1 MTKEYTAWE
10 DNDSEMFSG
19 GLTLRECKE
28 NVERVLLKE
37 AREDNQDAYEDAILE
52 RRYMRNLK
60 DACTTPSERFE
71 AQEAIDIAQSKL
83 DTLQAEYVA
92 ILERLKPLMPSHAKS
107 MAQIR
112 LVLHNKVR
120 LRSVNTIETGEAN
133 RSPHKLKAMSK
144 AKKDVYQ
151 QVTDRIIEGSPDQ
164 GSPMVQALERWDKAW
179 VL

>member
-1 MTKEYTAWE
+1 MDLTAEGYGVIQEKVTDVFVDGEFRMFISKDEVTKEYTAWE

-71 AQEAIDIAQSKL
+71 AQEAIDIAQSKPGH
-83 DTLQAEYVA
+83 VA
-92 ILERLKPLMPSHAKS
+92 
-107 MAQIR
+107 
-112 LVLHNKVR
+112 
-120 LRSVNTIETGEAN
+120 G
-133 RSPHKLKAMSK
+133 
-144 AKKDVYQ
+144 
-151 QVTDRIIEGSPDQ
+151 
-164 GSPMVQALERWDKAW
+164 
-179 VL
+179 

>member
-1 MTKEYTAWE
+1 MNKLNITYKRGINTMDLTAEGYGVIQEKVTDVFVDGEFRMFISKDEVTKEYTAWE

-112 LVLHNKVR
+112 L
-120 LRSVNTIETGEAN
+120 
-133 RSPHKLKAMSK
+133 
-144 AKKDVYQ
+144 
-151 QVTDRIIEGSPDQ
+151 GSAQ
-164 GSPMVQALERWDKAW
+164 
-179 VL
+179 